1 MSRLDNISLGKIV
14 VIREKLMNA
23 QREGQKIYRFE
34 SGDPSFDVHPI
45 VKEAIEKSLRD
56 NKTHYIPNNGIPEL
70 REALVKKLEEY
81 NRIPVEPKH
90 VSITNGAMHA
100 LYVAYQCIIDPFGED
115 EVIVP
120 DPMWTEAVENARLA
134 GAKTIGI
141 ELKPE
146 HDYVYRSCDIEAA
159 ITPKTKAIF
168 LNSPQNPTGA
178 IIPIRELKKIAEL
191 ARNNNL
197 WIISDE
203 AYEHIL
209 FDGGDHTSIASLIPD
224 YDKVV
229 SVFSFSKSY
238 AMSGLRLGY
247 FVCKNALFND
257 RAAKLLR
264 CTVNGI
270 NSISQWG
277 AIHAVSLTPE
287 SWYKEMNNEYLNR
300 RNFFLEALI
309 GQDILEPASPKAA
322 FYLWCKVKDGIDA
335 EKLSEDLAKAGIGN
349 APGSCFGDTKT
360 SLQSIRLAFSC
371 DTQMV
376 IEGTKALNDFLRNYQ
391 QLK

>member
-1 MSRLDNISLGKIV
+1 MNRLDNISLGKIV
-14 VIREKLMNA
+14 VIREKLLNA
-23 QREGQKIYRFE
+23 QRAGQKIFRFE
-34 SGDPSFDVHPI
+34 SGDPSFDVHPV
-45 VKEAIEKSLRD
+45 VKDAILKSLHD

-100 LYVAYQCIIDPFGED
+100 LYVAYQCIIENSGVD

-141 ELKPE
+141 ELKAE
-146 HDYVYRSCDIEAA
+146 HDYIYRACDIEAA
-159 ITPKTKAIF
+159 ITPQTKAIF

-191 ARNNNL
+191 ARNHNL
-197 WIISDE
+197 WLISDE

-209 FDGGDHTSIASLIPD
+209 FDGGEHSSIASLIPD
-224 YDKVV
+224 YDKVI

-247 FVCKNALFND
+247 FACRNALFND

-277 AIHAVSLTPE
+277 ALHAVTQTPE
-287 SWYKEMNNEYLNR
+287 SWYKEMNNEYLKR

-309 GQDILEPASPKAA
+309 GQDILVPYKPKAA
-322 FYLWCKVKDGIDA
+322 FYLWCKVKEGIDV
-335 EKLSEDLAKAGIGN
+335 EKLSEDMAQKGLGN
-349 APGSCFGDTKT
+349 APGSCFGDSPS
-360 SLQSIRLAFSC
+360 SLQSLRLAFSC

-376 IEGTKALNDFLRNYQ
+376 IEGSKALNEFLKTYR
-391 QLK
+391 

>member
-14 VIREKLMNA
+14 VIREKLLKA
-23 QREGQKIYRFE
+23 QKDGQKIYRFE
-34 SGDPSFDVHPI
+34 SGDPSFDIHSN
-45 VKEAIEKSLRD
+45 VKSGILKALTA

-70 REALVKKLEEY
+70 RETLAQKL
-81 NRIPVEPKH
+81 NTQNKIAIKPSH
-90 VSITNGAMHA
+90 ISITNGAMHA
-100 LYVAYQCIIDPFGED
+100 LYVCYQCIVEDGD

-134 GAKTIGI
+134 GAKTIGV
-141 ELKPE
+141 ELRPE
-146 HDYVYRSCDIEAA
+146 QNYVYSACDIEAA
-159 ITPKTKAIF
+159 ITSKTKVIF

-178 IIPIRELKKIAEL
+178 IIPVDELKKIAEL
-191 ARNNNL
+191 AVKNNL

-209 FDGGDHTSIASLIPD
+209 FDGGSHTSIASLIPD
-224 YDKVV
+224 YEKTV

-247 FVCKNALFND
+247 FASKNELFND

-277 AIHAVSLTPE
+277 ALEAVKETPLE
-287 SWYKEMNNEYLNR
+287 WYAEMNAVYLKR
-300 RNFFLEALI
+300 RDLFLESLK
-309 GQDILEPASPKAA
+309 GQDILIPYIPKAA
-322 FYLWCKVKDGIDA
+322 FYLWCRVKDGIDV
-335 EKLSEDLAKAGIGN
+335 EKLSEDLAAVGLGN
-349 APGSCFGDTKT
+349 APGSCFGDTKS

-371 DTQMV
+371 DTQMI
-376 IEGTKALNDFLRNYQ
+376 IEGSLELNKFLKNYQ
-391 QLK
+391 

>member
-1 MSRLDNISLGKIV
+1 MNRLDNISLGKIV
-14 VIREKLMNA
+14 VIREKLITA
-23 QREGQKIYRFE
+23 QRAGQKIFRFE
-34 SGDPSFDVHPI
+34 SGDPSFDVHPL
-45 VKEAIEKSLRD
+45 VKDAVSSALKD

-70 REALVKKLEEY
+70 RDALVKKLEEY
-81 NRIPVEPKH
+81 NRIPVEAKH

-100 LYVAYQCIIDPFGED
+100 LYVTYQCIIDPEGVD

-141 ELKPE
+141 ELRPE
-146 HDYVYRSCDIEAA
+146 YDYVYRACDIEAA
-159 ITPKTKAIF
+159 ITPNTKAIF

-178 IIPIRELKKIAEL
+178 IIPTRELKKIAEL
-191 ARNNNL
+191 AKEKNL
-197 WIISDE
+197 WLISDE
-203 AYEHIL
+203 AYEHVL
-209 FDGGDHTSIASLIPD
+209 FDGGEHVSIASLIPD

-229 SVFSFSKSY
+229 SVFSLSKSY

-247 FVCKNALFND
+247 FACRNTLFNE

-277 AIHAVSLTPE
+277 AIAAVKDSPE
-287 SWYKEMNNEYLNR
+287 SWFTEMNSEYLKR
-300 RNFFLEALI
+300 RDCLIEALM
-309 GQDILEPASPKAA
+309 GQDILKPYKPKAA
-322 FYLWCKVKDGIDA
+322 FYLWCKVKDGIDV

-349 APGSCFGDTKT
+349 APGSCFGDSPS

-376 IEGTKALNDFLRNYQ
+376 IEGSKALNEFLRNYQ
-391 QLK
+391 QK